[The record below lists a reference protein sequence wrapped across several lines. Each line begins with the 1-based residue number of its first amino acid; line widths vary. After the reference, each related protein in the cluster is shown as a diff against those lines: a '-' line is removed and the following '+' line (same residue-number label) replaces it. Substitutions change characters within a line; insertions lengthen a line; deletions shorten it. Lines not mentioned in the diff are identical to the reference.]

1 MFLARQLPL
10 QRGFR
15 GAPSVHQGGSGS
27 PGATFTGPTFA
38 SLPWGPCG
46 GANAGRVVDRA
57 PTGSSGRRGGGTGGA
72 GSPVLAAPTGQ
83 GGSCRP
89 PRRGRLGPHLLALS
103 VQGGDPLTRD

>member
-15 GAPSVHQGGSGS
+15 GAPSVYQGGSGP

-83 GGSCRP
+83 GGSCA
-89 PRRGRLGPHLLALS
+89 RLAAAASARICLLCRFKAAI
-103 VQGGDPLTRD
+103 R